1 MVARPSQGTSMLKQ
15 RIITALAM
23 LAVLLPALFH
33 HRIEPFAALSL
44 LMLAAAGWEWARLN
58 GRASPSALVIGAA
71 LGGVLALAWWLGAL
85 DQTWRLLWLAT
96 GAAWVLLSVVA
107 LARGATGWASWPTA
121 LRLPAGLFLLGC
133 AWLAMVQARQIGL
146 SFLLS
151 VFLLVWMAD
160 VAAYFGGKRFGRRK
174 LAPTVSPGK
183 SWEGAIS
190 GLIGVFLLAAA
201 WIWAD
206 SSGIGDQGSLFI
218 RLWAQ
223 GPLLAVLSLLFLTA
237 MSVVGDLIESLV
249 KRSAGVKDSSQLLP
263 GHGGVLDRV
272 DALLPVL
279 PLAMMLVTL

>member
-1 MVARPSQGTSMLKQ
+1 MLKQ
-15 RIITALAM
+15 RIITALLM

-33 HRIEPFAALSL
+33 SRIEAFAGLSL
-44 LMLAAAGWEWARLN
+44 VLLAAAGWEWARLN
-58 GRASPSALVIGAA
+58 GRTGFSAVLIGGALGAA
-71 LGGVLALAWWLGAL
+71 LAMAWWQGAL
-85 DQTWRLLWLAT
+85 DQSWRVLWMVSGAT
-96 GAAWVLLSVVA
+96 WVLLAVFA
-107 LARGATGWASWPTA
+107 LSRGTAGWLQWPVA
-121 LRLPAGLFLLGC
+121 LRLPVGLFLLGC

-190 GLIGVFLLAAA
+190 GLIGVVMLAAG

-206 SSGIGDQGSLFI
+206 QTGLGDQGSLYT
-218 RLWAQ
+218 RLWLQ
-223 GPLLAVLSLLFLTA
+223 GPLLALIALLFLTA
-237 MSVVGDLIESLV
+237 MSVVGDLVESLV
-249 KRSAGVKDSSQLLP
+249 KRSAGVKDSSRLLP

-279 PLAMMLVTL
+279 PLAMMLVTI

>member
-1 MVARPSQGTSMLKQ
+1 MLKQ
-15 RIITALAM
+15 RIITAVLM

-33 HRIEPFAALSL
+33 DRIEAFAGLSL
-44 LMLAAAGWEWARLN
+44 LLLAAAGWEWARLN
-58 GRASPSALVIGAA
+58 GKHGGSAIAIGAA
-71 LGGVLALAWWLGAL
+71 LGGALMLAWWLGAL
-85 DQTWRLLWLAT
+85 DQTWRSLWLVT
-96 GAAWVLLSVVA
+96 GAFWVLLSAVA
-107 LARGATGWASWPTA
+107 LARGMSGWSSWPVA
-121 LRLPAGLFLLGC
+121 LRLPVGLFLLGC

-160 VAAYFGGKRFGRRK
+160 VAAYFGGKRFGKHK
-174 LAPTVSPGK
+174 LAPSVSPGK

-190 GLIGVFLLAAA
+190 GLVGVLLLAAI
-201 WIWAD
+201 WVWAD
-206 SSGIGDQGSLFI
+206 HAGWGDQGSLYT
-218 RLWAQ
+218 RLWTT
-223 GPLLAVLSLLFLTA
+223 GPWLATIAVLFLTT

-279 PLAMMLVTL
+279 PLAMMLVTV

>member
-1 MVARPSQGTSMLKQ
+1 MLRQ
-15 RIITALAM
+15 RIFTAVLM

-58 GRASPSALVIGAA
+58 GRAGASALVIGAA
-71 LGGVLALAWWLGAL
+71 LGGLLALVWWLGAL
-85 DQTWRLLWLAT
+85 DQTWRQLWLLT

-107 LARGATGWASWPTA
+107 LSRGASGWSNWPSA

-133 AWLAMVQARQIGL
+133 AWLALVQARQIGL

-151 VFLLVWMAD
+151 VLLLVWMAD
-160 VAAYFGGKRFGRRK
+160 VAAYFGGRRFGRRK

-190 GLIGVFLLAAA
+190 GLVGVIVLAAA
-201 WIWAD
+201 WILAD
-206 SSGIGDQGSLFI
+206 RFGVGDQGSLYS
-218 RLWAQ
+218 RMWAN
-223 GPLLAVLSLLFLTA
+223 GPVLAILSLLFLTG